1 MSKKYIPLAKILYTQ
16 DLTFNYLCENS
27 KLLMSLYH
35 ISRHNSSVFFISNT
49 TYFLKRKPIKV
60 QFFRL
65 SAAWIKVY
73 QIPHII
79 FQTRSKFFFKV
90 WIYFQCH
97 EGSFFCTFLAETLY
111 TFDKSSTSKY
121 KFSDLPLLT
130 LNSPNSSCHFC
141 SKSQFFFKLYITLQC
156 HETRLCTFSCK
167 NLYAFDERNPSK
179 CKFPDFQLL
188 T

>member
-1 MSKKYIPLAKILYTQ
+1 MRYLLNRGNITKKGALKVWGWSFKKIPFALYTYVLTKILQNGAKFIQKLTPGFKSRMRNLDNFRQVMETPKSWNLVGCFCPKINLSKKYIPLAKILYTQ

-35 ISRHNSSVFFISNT
+35 ISRHNSSVFFSSNT
-49 TYFLKRKPIKV
+49 TYFLKRKPVKV

-79 FQTRSKFFFKV
+79 FQTISKFFFKV

-97 EGSFFCTFLAETLY
+97 EG
-111 TFDKSSTSKY
+111 
-121 KFSDLPLLT
+121 
-130 LNSPNSSCHFC
+130 
-141 SKSQFFFKLYITLQC
+141 
-156 HETRLCTFSCK
+156 
-167 NLYAFDERNPSK
+167 
-179 CKFPDFQLL
+179 
-188 T
+188 